1 MNHLGHF
8 LLATLLAPK
17 LDATAAA
24 SKDGARLVVLSAESH
39 SLGRMHWERGFLNAE
54 KDYEPWEAYFQS
66 KLANVLFVREFDRLA
81 AQRARSEITQQPAP
95 KPASI
100 SAVAHVVLEKR
111 LAFGVVNRSC

>member
-81 AQRARSEITQQPAP
+81 AQRARCARSPNNPPQSLPP
-95 KPASI
+95 FRPLLMWCLRS
-100 SAVAHVVLEKR
+100 VWPLE
-111 LAFGVVNRSC
+111 L

>member
-81 AQRARSEITQQPAP
+81 AQRARCEITQPPSLQFGRCL
-95 KPASI
+95 
-100 SAVAHVVLEKR
+100 VAHVVLEKR
-111 LAFGVVNRSC
+111 LVFGVVNRR